1 MSTKRWLDEG
11 SGARELERELL
22 RAGLDADPPRAA
34 ETLVFERLRATLG
47 PGLSGDGSGPALEST
62 AGPAA
67 STAGGI
73 VATNAATLTLFA
85 KGVVLGVGFSL
96 AAVGGNRWLERSPA
110 RAPESRASVEWPIPT
125 AAEQPAAPGATQ
137 PTTAESKTPS
147 LNGTAVPAPAPAVP
161 RGSPR
166 SQSSVSSDLAAA
178 RPVEPV
184 ATTPS
189 AAVAALTSVSQL
201 REEAAMLA
209 RARDELRT
217 GALAAAFAT
226 LEAARRRFSAP
237 ELVQER
243 EALGIE
249 LLYRSGETAAAGQ
262 RARAF
267 LERFPESP
275 HAARV
280 RGFVAGA
287 P

>member
-22 RAGLDADPPRAA
+22 RAGLDADPPDAA
-34 ETLVFERLRATLG
+34 ETLVFQRLRATLG
-47 PGLSGDGSGPALEST
+47 PGLSGDGSGPALDGA

-67 STAGGI
+67 SAGGGS
-73 VATNAATLTLFA
+73 VAANTATLALFA

-96 AAVGGNRWLERSPA
+96 AAVGGNRWLERAPV
-110 RAPESRASVEWPIPT
+110 RTPESRAPVELPLPRPSEKPASGGELNPRADENGTSSRSGDVLPDLDAPVQREDARASSSAASDLTETRALGPT
-125 AAEQPAAPGATQ
+125 AAAPSA
-137 PTTAESKTPS
+137 S
-147 LNGTAVPAPAPAVP
+147 
-161 RGSPR
+161 
-166 SQSSVSSDLAAA
+166 
-178 RPVEPV
+178 V
-184 ATTPS
+184 AT
-189 AAVAALTSVSQL
+189 LTSVSQL
-201 REEAAMLA
+201 REEATLLA
-209 RARDELRT
+209 RARDELRA

-249 LLYRSGETAAAGQ
+249 LLHRSGETAAARQ

-280 RGFVAGA
+280 RGFTGA